1 MKEVKY
7 ILFDAANTLIHK
19 PILWGK
25 IMNVLTAYGYI
36 VDEKVLKL
44 HHKLLSEIIKFP
56 DVTSEVFYKEF
67 NKELLNSLGIIET
80 DEILKDIFEA
90 CKYQPWEVFHDTIV
104 LNSLSCKIGVLSNF
118 NSGLRNLL
126 TEKLPDIKFSNI
138 FISEEEKVSKPN
150 ALFFK
155 KALDVIGY
163 KPSEVLYVGDS
174 LKLDIIPAKSLGMQV
189 KLIDRENLF
198 GSSIYQ
204 INTLEKLLC

>member
-19 PILWGK
+19 PILWVK
-25 IMNVLTAYGYI
+25 ILDVLAGYGY
-36 VDEKVLKL
+36 VVEEKTLKF
-44 HHKLLSEIIKFP
+44 HHKLLSELIKFP
-56 DVTSEVFYKEF
+56 DVTSESFYNVF

-80 DEILKDIFEA
+80 DGILKDIFEA
-90 CKYQPWEVFHDTIV
+90 CKYQPWEVFHDTVV
-104 LNSLSCKIGVLSNF
+104 LKKLTCKIGVLSNF

-126 TEKLPDIKFSNI
+126 NEKLPDIKFSNI

-150 ALFFK
+150 TLFFER
-155 KALDVIGY
+155 ALDVIGY
-163 KPSEVLYVGDS
+163 KASEVLYVGDS

-189 KLIDRENLF
+189 KLIDREDLF

-204 INTLEKLLC
+204 INTLEKL